1 MSSSTSEAAAP
12 RTDTPFRWPLGR
24 GMVPLLVLTTVGVA
38 GLIGSVADPML
49 QVGAWGYAAWLV
61 AAAVTLLTVRSAA
74 AFARDGTLATAGS
87 HTEDGLV
94 ERLPIES
101 LTSLDP
107 PMVER
112 FRRRMGGWGT
122 YVAGVAQFFGM
133 VAASG
138 VVAMVVSGT
147 LLQGD
152 DGAVRAGAAIYLV
165 LLALAH
171 AWLPEPHRLVST
183 VVLTAAVLGLVG
195 VSVHL
200 ELVGS
205 GVADE
210 AARPRPPLTVEGM
223 LQAAAMLP
231 IAFLPLLRMGVM
243 VPGLPLERRRR
254 VRRWVVPL
262 TALVAAALGAF
273 LGKSVEGALAPAS
286 STGTALA
293 EAVGEG
299 PIWLQLAVQVVT
311 LVLGTHTI
319 LVLLDDTQ
327 VIGGRLA
334 RLNSVVDVFA
344 PAPGKRVST
353 SGELYVL
360 GLAAASIAIAPTAL
374 DLLAFSAFCVLVL
387 FGAIHVAVMRPRT
400 DGRHQIAVLPLV
412 ALIACVALT
421 FALPPAVIFAGVSL
435 VSATILTRTVLIVWS
450 QPLPPDVVEGLKP
463 AAGKQSAAARRRG
476 GDAEHEVAPDDP
488 PGRTEPSPGG

>member
-1 MSSSTSEAAAP
+1 
-12 RTDTPFRWPLGR
+12 
-24 GMVPLLVLTTVGVA
+24 MVPLLALTTVGAA
-38 GLIGSVADPML
+38 GLLGSVADPML

-74 AFARDGTLATAGS
+74 AFARDGARASAGFG
-87 HTEDGLV
+87 HTEGGVV

-122 YVAGVAQFFGM
+122 YVAGVAQFIGM

-147 LLQGD
+147 LLQA
-152 DGAVRAGAAIYLV
+152 DGGVVRAGAAVYLV
-165 LLALAH
+165 LLVLAR
-171 AWLPEPHRLVST
+171 AWLPEPHRLVT
-183 VVLTAAVLGLVG
+183 LVVLTAVVLGLVG
-195 VSVHL
+195 LGVHL
-200 ELVGS
+200 ELISTV
-205 GVADE
+205 VADD
-210 AARPRPPLTVEGM
+210 AARPRPPLTGEAV

-231 IAFLPLLRMGVM
+231 IAFLPLMRMGVM
-243 VPGLPLERRRR
+243 VPGLPPERRRR

-262 TALVAAALGAF
+262 TALVAAAFGAF
-273 LGKSVEGALAPAS
+273 LGESVEGVLDPAT

-293 EAVGEG
+293 EAVSECPWWFG
-299 PIWLQLAVQVVT
+299 LAVQVVT
-311 LVLGTHTI
+311 LVLGTLTV

-334 RLNSVVDVFA
+334 RLNSVNDVFA
-344 PAPGKRVST
+344 SPPGKRVST

-360 GLAAASIAIAPTAL
+360 GLAAASIALAPTAL

-400 DGRHQIAVLPLV
+400 DGRHQIAVAPLV
-412 ALIACVALT
+412 ALMACVALT
-421 FALPPAVIFAGVSL
+421 FALPPAVIFAGVAL
-435 VSATILTRTVLIVWS
+435 VSTAILIRTVLIVWS
-450 QPLPPDVVEGLKP
+450 DPLPPDVVEGLGSTR
-463 AAGKQSAAARRRG
+463 AARSTGEPPSAAA
-476 GDAEHEVAPDDP
+476 
-488 PGRTEPSPGG
+488 PGRPEDAPGDLPADDGAG

>member
-1 MSSSTSEAAAP
+1 
-12 RTDTPFRWPLGR
+12 
-24 GMVPLLVLTTVGVA
+24 
-38 GLIGSVADPML
+38 ML

-74 AFARDGTLATAGS
+74 AFARDGARATAGS
-87 HTEDGLV
+87 TGDGLV

-152 DGAVRAGAAIYLV
+152 GGAVRAGAAIYLV
-165 LLALAH
+165 LLVLAR
-171 AWLPEPHRLVST
+171 AWLPEPHRLVSIA
-183 VVLTAAVLGLVG
+183 VLTAVVLGLVG
-195 VSVHL
+195 IGVHL
-200 ELVGS
+200 ELVS
-205 GVADE
+205 GVAADE
-210 AARPRPPLTVEGM
+210 SARPRPPLTVEAV
-223 LQAAAMLP
+223 LQAAAVLP
-231 IAFLPLLRMGVM
+231 IAFLPLMRMGVM

-273 LGKSVEGALAPAS
+273 LGESVEGVLDPAS

-293 EAVGEG
+293 QAVSECPFWFG
-299 PIWLQLAVQVVT
+299 LAVQVVT

-334 RLNSVVDVFA
+334 RLNSVVDIFA

-353 SGELYVL
+353 PGELCVL

-412 ALIACVALT
+412 ALMACVALT

-435 VSATILTRTVLIVWS
+435 VSVAILTRTVLIVWS
-450 QPLPPDVVEGLKP
+450 EPLPPDVVEGLP
-463 AAGKQSAAARRRG
+463 SAAGKESAVTRRRAD
-476 GDAEHEVAPDDP
+476 DAEHEVAPDDP
-488 PGRTEPSPGG
+488 SGRTEPRPGD